1 MNTLEGEQMKR
12 KTVGAPHLFL
22 ILSMLV
28 LGACASRKSY
38 EPLDAPAVSVERVYE
53 ILASAEGSADPE
65 DAEVDRW
72 FGPWEMVGPLPA
84 AHGVTPFAAEE
95 DWLQGFADA
104 AAASRATLSEQAVC
118 YARQRAAISAQSQVK
133 VLAEE
138 LDAFLASR
146 CGLPA
151 PPGQSV
157 TLRLPAETT
166 SEMVRF
172 REEEIRRS
180 LSRLS
185 LSETVQWGA
194 AFGKGERRSVIVL
207 VSFEPTYRFDPFP
220 LQSGA
225 SGEVVISGTA
235 LHPVR
240 EVIGYSD
247 TGLYASAA
255 CRRDTTV
262 LVPGFRLI
270 CPVGRDLPFAQI
282 SLLELVEGNTSF
294 LDVQRLLVAPSGGGT
309 RFALPEVGEPS
320 DPTLP
325 IELQTVELLNRVRTK
340 AGLEPVVLHEPSQA
354 FAGGAA
360 LFSAQVASTDPRWSE
375 LVNGL
380 GAGWFISEAHL
391 TGSRNGLRL
400 PRKEGVSGVVA
411 SMLINPRMRKQ
422 ALDPRTR
429 FVSLG
434 VHDGRYTRTVES
446 IWFKGIDES
455 ASTRPDAAR
464 FIERVNEMR
473 AVQGLAPAQ
482 RAGKRQ
488 REALEGAA
496 VAVGMGL
503 HPRQALE
510 EARSELGRWTRDP
523 IWTYIYSFDELTTI
537 EMNADFFSARNIV
550 LDVAVVPYRE
560 PSVPFTYY
568 RALMLFRV
576 QK

>member
-1 MNTLEGEQMKR
+1 
-12 KTVGAPHLFL
+12 
-22 ILSMLV
+22 
-28 LGACASRKSY
+28 
-38 EPLDAPAVSVERVYE
+38 
-53 ILASAEGSADPE
+53 
-65 DAEVDRW
+65 
-72 FGPWEMVGPLPA
+72 
-84 AHGVTPFAAEE
+84 
-95 DWLQGFADA
+95 
-104 AAASRATLSEQAVC
+104 
-118 YARQRAAISAQSQVK
+118 
-133 VLAEE
+133 
-138 LDAFLASR
+138 
-146 CGLPA
+146 
-151 PPGQSV
+151 
-157 TLRLPAETT
+157 
-166 SEMVRF
+166 
-172 REEEIRRS
+172 
-180 LSRLS
+180 
-185 LSETVQWGA
+185 
-194 AFGKGERRSVIVL
+194 
-207 VSFEPTYRFDPFP
+207 
-220 LQSGA
+220 
-225 SGEVVISGTA
+225 
-235 LHPVR
+235 
-240 EVIGYSD
+240 
-247 TGLYASAA
+247 
-255 CRRDTTV
+255 V

-282 SLLELVEGNTSF
+282 SLLELVEGQTSF

-325 IELQTVELLNRVRTK
+325 VELQTVELLNRVRTK

-375 LVNGL
+375 LFNGL
-380 GAGWFISEAHL
+380 RAGWFISEAHL

-523 IWTYIYSFDELTTI
+523 IGTYIYSFDELS
-537 EMNADFFSARNIV
+537 MNQMSAGFFSARNIV

>member
-1 MNTLEGEQMKR
+1 MKL
-12 KTVGAPHLFL
+12 KTGGAAHL
-22 ILSMLV
+22 LSIAVML
-28 LGACASRKSY
+28 LLSACASRKHY

-72 FGPWEMVGPLPA
+72 FGPWEMIGPLPA
-84 AHGVTPFAAEE
+84 AHGVTPFAAED

-104 AAASRATLSEQAVC
+104 AASSRATLSEQAVC
-118 YARQRAAISAQSQVK
+118 YARQRAAISAQSQAK

-157 TLRLPAETT
+157 RFWLPAETT
-166 SEMVRF
+166 SETARF
-172 REEEIRRS
+172 LAEEIRS
-180 LSRLS
+180 AMARLS

-194 AFGKGERRSVIVL
+194 AFGKGERRSAIVL

-220 LQSGA
+220 LRSGA
-225 SGEVVISGTA
+225 NGEVVISGTA

-282 SLLELVEGNTSF
+282 SLLELVEGNIF
-294 LDVQRLLVAPSGGGT
+294 VLDVQRLLVAPSGGGT

-320 DPTLP
+320 DPNLP
-325 IELQTVELLNRVRTK
+325 VELQAVELLNRVRTK
-340 AGLEPVVLHEPSQA
+340 AGMEPVVLHEPSQA

-375 LVNGL
+375 LFNGL
-380 GAGWFISEAHL
+380 RAGWFISEAHL
-391 TGSRNGLRL
+391 PGSGNGLRV
-400 PRKEGVSGVVA
+400 PRKEGVSGIVA
-411 SMLINPRMRKQ
+411 AMLVNPRVRQ
-422 ALDPRTR
+422 AALDPRSR

-434 VHDGRYTRTVES
+434 VHDGRYSRTVAS
-446 IWFKGIDES
+446 VWFKGIDES
-455 ASTRPDAAR
+455 AGTRPDAER

-482 RAGKRQ
+482 RAGRRQ
-488 REALEGAA
+488 REALQEAA
-496 VAVGMGL
+496 EAVRAGM

-510 EARSELGRWTRDP
+510 EARSGLSRWTRDP
-523 IWTYIYSFDELTTI
+523 IWTHIYSFDELS
-537 EMNADFFSARNIV
+537 MNQMSADFFSARNIV

>member
-1 MNTLEGEQMKR
+1 MKL
-12 KTVGAPHLFL
+12 KTGGAAHLL
-22 ILSMLV
+22 SILLLLLLS
-28 LGACASRKSY
+28 ACASRKSY

-72 FGPWEMVGPLPA
+72 FGPWEMVGALPA
-84 AHGVTPFAAEE
+84 EHGITPVDAAEP
-95 DWLQGFADA
+95 WMQAFIATA
-104 AAASRATLSEQAVC
+104 AGSGATRSEQATC
-118 YARQRAAISAQSQVK
+118 YARQRAAILASSDAWR
-133 VLAEE
+133 LAEE
-138 LDAFLASR
+138 LNAFVASR

-151 PPGQSV
+151 APDRLYL
-157 TLRLPAETT
+157 LRFPAGTT
-166 SEMVRF
+166 AEKARL
-172 REEEIRRS
+172 RKEEYAEGIE
-180 LSRLS
+180 RLS
-185 LSETVQWGA
+185 LKATDHWGA
-194 AFGKGERRSVIVL
+194 AFWQGPRESVL
-207 VSFEPTYRFDPFP
+207 LLASFEPTYRFDRFP
-220 LQSGA
+220 IRSGA

-240 EVIGYSD
+240 EVVGYSD

-294 LDVQRLLVAPSGGGT
+294 LDVQRLLVAPSGGGA

-340 AGLEPVVLHEPSQA
+340 AGLEPVVLHEPSQV
-354 FAGGAA
+354 FAGGLA
-360 LFSAQVASTDPRWSE
+360 LFSANVALTDPRWLE
-375 LVNGL
+375 LFNGL
-380 GAGWFISEAHL
+380 RAGWFISEAHL
-391 TGSRNGLRL
+391 AGNRNGLRL

-411 SMLINPRMRKQ
+411 SMLINPRMRKL
-422 ALDPRTR
+422 ALDPRSR

-434 VHDGRYTRTVES
+434 VHDGRYTRTMES
-446 IWFKGIDES
+446 IWFQGIDES
-455 ASTRPDAAR
+455 ASTRPDAEK
-464 FIERVNEMR
+464 FIRRVNEMR

-488 REALEGAA
+488 REALEEAAAA
-496 VAVGMGL
+496 VRAGM
-503 HPRQALE
+503 HPTQALE
-510 EARSELGRWTRDP
+510 EARSGLRRWTRDP
-523 IWTYIYSFDELTTI
+523 IWTYIYSFDELSTI
-537 EMNADFFSARNIV
+537 HMDEDFFNARNIV

-560 PSVPFTYY
+560 PSVPFTHY